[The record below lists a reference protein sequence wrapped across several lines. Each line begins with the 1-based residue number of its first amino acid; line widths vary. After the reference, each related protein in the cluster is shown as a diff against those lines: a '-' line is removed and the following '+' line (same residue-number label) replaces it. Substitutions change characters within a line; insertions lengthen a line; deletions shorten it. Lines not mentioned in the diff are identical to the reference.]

1 MNSYIDIPA
10 KKSCYATLWSF
21 GEICVGC
28 GCCSKDRLTRIKAR
42 LKYWEWYLDD
52 SIKFDQWLP
61 GLIDIQKH
69 NVRQNIKQAER
80 QIRYYT
86 QQLISFPSRAQ
97 GESSG
102 NGEN

>member
-10 KKSCYATLWSF
+10 RKSCYATLWSF

-28 GCCSKDRLTRIKAR
+28 GCCSKDRLTRTKAR

-52 SIKFDQWLP
+52 SINFDRWVP
-61 GLIDIQKH
+61 GWEELQKKHIRLDIKKAKSQ
-69 NVRQNIKQAER
+69 IK
-80 QIRYYT
+80 YYKK
-86 QQLISFPSRAQ
+86 QLISFPSRAQ